1 MKTLKLKLLTFLS
14 VIGLVGI
21 SLNSWSQQT
30 TGLSRQDLKEVKKG
44 QLAANF
50 VVLDSMLNS
59 RSFVLQA
66 NILENKYGDMVNVVP
81 NLNFIQVTG
90 STGVLQTGSVSGT
103 GFNGV
108 GGVTAEGKLSSWSI
122 SKNTKRMTLNVQFSL
137 ITNVG
142 NYDVSMMVTPDNV
155 ATATIR
161 GLGPGSLTW
170 DGHIES
176 PDNSRVFK
184 GRNTI

>member
-142 NYDVSMMVTPDNV
+142 NYDVSMM
-155 ATATIR
+155 
-161 GLGPGSLTW
+161 SQ
-170 DGHIES
+170 
-176 PDNSRVFK
+176 
-184 GRNTI
+184 

>member
-1 MKTLKLKLLTFLS
+1 MSKIKLKAMKTLKLKLLTFLS

-81 NLNFIQVTG
+81 NLNFI
-90 STGVLQTGSVSGT
+90 
-103 GFNGV
+103 
-108 GGVTAEGKLSSWSI
+108 
-122 SKNTKRMTLNVQFSL
+122 
-137 ITNVG
+137 
-142 NYDVSMMVTPDNV
+142 
-155 ATATIR
+155 
-161 GLGPGSLTW
+161 
-170 DGHIES
+170 H
-176 PDNSRVFK
+176 
-184 GRNTI
+184 